1 MNAERLIKQ
10 LEKAISK
17 GQRPEKKIQAHCLL
31 AKLYHRKGDETKAHK
46 HFTKAKEKF
55 FDMYENG
62 IKRLENAYLFGNSEE
77 IKKEEIKV
85 EKMLKRY
92 KSKLIHVG
100 KEIDR
105 ETIFLWMP
113 D

>member
-31 AKLYHRKGDETKAHK
+31 AKLYHRKGDEAKAHK

-62 IKRLENAYLFGNSEE
+62 IKRL
-77 IKKEEIKV
+77 
-85 EKMLKRY
+85 KML
-92 KSKLIHVG
+92 
-100 KEIDR
+100 
-105 ETIFLWMP
+105 IFLETQKNQKRRNKS
-113 D
+113 